1 MTALWSLNQWTHQPT
16 CFTCKTL
23 RPEPQGI
30 WRERKQSPYL
40 ILTTL
45 QSLTFSQR
53 DPPDLPGTQERIMSA
68 KYRIKLYKSTVY
80 IQENPGEMMI
90 NLLSEKIATTHFYIY
105 TFYFTWLSQILWPRL
120 TKILG
125 HQVTW
130 PGSHTRKQQ
139 NQSFVSLSDSDPLL
153 CALWKIVVK
162 WKITSKWKIVVNGC
176 GLAMTIVPSRELGE
190 KRGFWIS
197 FSWKYQRRS
206 EQSQAS

>member
-23 RPEPQGI
+23 CSEPQGI

-40 ILTTL
+40 IPTTL

-53 DPPDLPGTQERIMSA
+53 DPPDLPGTPERIMSA
-68 KYRIKLYKSTVY
+68 KYIIKLYKSTVY
-80 IQENPGEMMI
+80 IQENPREMMI

-105 TFYFTWLSQILWPRL
+105 TLYFIWLSQILSPRL

-130 PGSHTRKQQ
+130 PGSHFGKQQ

-153 CALWKIVVK
+153 CALI
-162 WKITSKWKIVVNGC
+162 ITSKWKIVVNGC
-176 GLAMTIVPSRELGE
+176 GLAMTIVPRRELGE
-190 KRGFWIS
+190 KRGFWVS
-197 FSWKYQRRS
+197 FSWKYQRHS

>member
-23 RPEPQGI
+23 RSEPQGI
-30 WRERKQSPYL
+30 WRERKQSPCL

-53 DPPDLPGTQERIMSA
+53 DLPDLPGTQERIMSA
-68 KYRIKLYKSTVY
+68 KYRIKLYKSTAY
-80 IQENPGEMMI
+80 IQENPGEMVI
-90 NLLSEKIATTHFYIY
+90 NLLSEKIATTHFYIC
-105 TFYFTWLSQILWPRL
+105 TLYFIWLSQILWPRL

-153 CALWKIVVK
+153 CALI
-162 WKITSKWKIVVNGC
+162 ITSKWKIVVNGC
-176 GLAMTIVPSRELGE
+176 GLAMTIVPCREFGE
-190 KRGFWIS
+190 KRGFWVS
-197 FSWKYQRRS
+197 FSWKYQRCS

>member
-1 MTALWSLNQWTHQPT
+1 MTAFWSLNQWTRQPT

-23 RPEPQGI
+23 CSESQGT

-45 QSLTFSQR
+45 QSLTLSQR
-53 DPPDLPGTQERIMSA
+53 DPPDPPGTQERIMSA
-68 KYRIKLYKSTVY
+68 KYIIKLYKSTVY

-90 NLLSEKIATTHFYIY
+90 SLLSEKIATTHFYIY
-105 TFYFTWLSQILWPRL
+105 TLYFIWLSQILWPRL

-125 HQVTW
+125 PQVTW

-139 NQSFVSLSDSDPLL
+139 KQSFVSLSDSDPLP
-153 CALWKIVVK
+153 CALI
-162 WKITSKWKIVVNGC
+162 ITSKWKSVVNGC
-176 GLAMTIVPSRELGE
+176 GLAMTLVPCRELGE
-190 KRGFWIS
+190 KRAFWVS